1 MRQYCLPV
9 LLAGQLI
16 ITAACNK
23 QPEVAAP
30 KPLKVVVQEAQVS
43 DVPVYLE
50 LVGTIDGMQNAEI
63 RARTPGY
70 VESIHYKEGY
80 PVKKGQLLFKIDPI
94 LAQANVT
101 SAAGSLEDARA
112 LLAKSTADVAR
123 LKPLVAA
130 NAVSQQELDNAL
142 AAQQGAK
149 ARITSNEGSL
159 QSAKANLS
167 YTNVTSPIDGVAGLA
182 KVRVGNLVGQ
192 SDPTLL
198 TTVSTLDP
206 VRVRFSFSEQ
216 QYLKLSSRLAMLRKT
231 EGDGTGTG
239 KPRQPLQLILADGS
253 VYPHTGHID
262 VIERQLDIGTG
273 TLAVDALFPN
283 PDQMLRP
290 GQYGKVRG
298 QSDIKRGVVLVPQR
312 AVRELQGGFLVGVVG
327 AGNKVEIRPVIATD
341 QVGSN
346 WVIEKGLK
354 AGELVIVEGL
364 IKAKPGDVVETEKR
378 APAPVAEAPPAAPA
392 AAEPAP
398 PAEPDAAVKGP

>member
-1 MRQYCLPV
+1 MRQVFSPV

-16 ITAACNK
+16 LLAACNK
-23 QPEVAAP
+23 QPDALPP
-30 KPLKVVVQEAQVS
+30 KPLKVVVQEAQLS

-50 LVGTIDGMQNAEI
+50 LVGTIDGLQNAEI

-70 VESIHYKEGY
+70 VESVHYREGY
-80 PVKKGQLLFKIDPI
+80 SVKKGDVLFKVDPI
-94 LAQANVT
+94 LAQASVT

-112 LLAKSTADVAR
+112 LLAKSNADVAR

-130 NAVSQQELDNAL
+130 NAESQQKLDDAL
-142 AAQQGAK
+142 ANQQAAK
-149 ARITSNEGSL
+149 ARIMSTEGSL

-167 YTNVTSPIDGVAGLA
+167 YTTITSPIDGVAGLA

-192 SDPTLL
+192 SEPTLL

-206 VRVRFSFSEQ
+206 VRVRFAISEQ
-216 QYLKLSSRLAMLRKT
+216 QYLKLSERLVLLRKR
-231 EGDGTGTG
+231 EADGADGG
-239 KPRQPLQLILADGS
+239 QVRQPLHLILADGS
-253 VYPHTGHID
+253 IYAHTGHID
-262 VIERQLDIGTG
+262 VIERQLDITTG
-273 TLAVDALFPN
+273 TLAIDAVFPN
-283 PDQMLRP
+283 PNLILRP

-298 QSDIKRGVVLVPQR
+298 QVDVKRGVVLVPQR

-327 AGNKVEIRPVIATD
+327 AGNKVEIRPVTATT
-341 QVGSN
+341 QVGSD

-378 APAPVAEAPPAAPA
+378 APNPTPEVVPTARPAD
-392 AAEPAP
+392 ENQ
-398 PAEPDAAVKGP
+398 PDAAEGR